1 MPALSSRDSTDPQ
14 LGSRSMAWHGRSGDQ
29 RQRLG
34 ALQEEAGDAEWGGC
48 GDSGNGR
55 SSEVI
60 T

>member
-1 MPALSSRDSTDPQ
+1 
-14 LGSRSMAWHGRSGDQ
+14 MAWHGRSGDR

-34 ALQEEAGDAEWGGC
+34 VLQEEAGDAEWGGC
-48 GDSGNGR
+48 GDGGNGR